1 MTIAPVLGSNHTL
14 LAFNQNYSSWSLRPI
29 IFIRKHKLPI
39 KIVSYNLIGS
49 EAVKAKVP
57 TALLPALEMEVAGK
71 SVIIPDSL
79 AILET
84 LADLFPVQ
92 VWPQDALL
100 RAKAR
105 TIAAEMHSGFSN
117 LRNDMTCNL
126 RARYTPTPKWS
137 DATAA
142 NIHRIL
148 TIWQTARAEAS
159 QLPNDDGWLFGS
171 FTAAD
176 AMYFP
181 IVTRFLTYRVEIDE
195 TKFPLAKAYFDRV
208 LRDDTVREMY
218 EIAYNEEAVVDRYE
232 GVYPG
237 QTKEKL
243 VV

>member
-1 MTIAPVLGSNHTL
+1 MTTTPVLGSNHTL
-14 LAFNQNYSSWSLRPI
+14 LTFKQNYSSWSLRPI
-29 IFIRKHKLPI
+29 IFVRKHKLPI
-39 KIVSYNLIGS
+39 KIVSHSIIGS
-49 EAVKAKVP
+49 EAVKAKTP

-84 LADLFPVQ
+84 LGDLFPVQ
-92 VWPQDALL
+92 IWPQDALL

-105 TIAAEMHSGFSN
+105 TISAEMHSGFLN
-117 LRNDMTCNL
+117 LRNEMTCNL

-137 DATAA
+137 QATTVD
-142 NIHRIL
+142 IHRIL

-181 IVTRFLTYRVEIDE
+181 IVGRFLTYGVEIDE
-195 TKFPLAKAYFDRV
+195 TKFPLAKAYFDHV
-208 LRDDTVREMY
+208 LRDETVREIY
-218 EIAYNEEAVVDRYE
+218 ETAYNEETVVEMFE
-232 GVYPG
+232 GIYPG